1 RVYTFSYKNAS
12 SGKFRGFPCAA
23 QTLLMPY
30 IGRVLRYRT
39 PCPVMV
45 EYHVFA
51 DFVKFVFVFQEIFV
65 RLARPENKAPF

>member
-1 RVYTFSYKNAS
+1 
-12 SGKFRGFPCAA
+12 
-23 QTLLMPY
+23 
-30 IGRVLRYRT
+30 
-39 PCPVMV
+39 MV